1 MSGNGRTLARPS
13 LLKPTV
19 FDELFKPWTQ
29 LFDDRWPS
37 ATQLPAVNIRET
49 DNEYEIRLAAPGL
62 EKNDFKIDVND
73 TLITISAEKEEKNE
87 EKDESYTR
95 KEYSYSTFTRSFTL
109 PENID
114 SSKIDASYLH
124 GELKLLLPKKEE
136 TRKSAHQKI
145 SVH

>member
-1 MSGNGRTLARPS
+1 MSGNGRTLTRPS

-62 EKNDFKIDVND
+62 EKNDFKIRLPVKEFIIRSV
-73 TLITISAEKEEKNE
+73 LIIKDCTNRAPCKAAKVLQKTKSFEFQRAEWAWNSKNL
-87 EKDESYTR
+87 
-95 KEYSYSTFTRSFTL
+95 F
-109 PENID
+109 
-114 SSKIDASYLH
+114 
-124 GELKLLLPKKEE
+124 
-136 TRKSAHQKI
+136 
-145 SVH
+145 

>member
-1 MSGNGRTLARPS
+1 MSGNGRTLTRQS

-29 LFDDRWPS
+29 LFDDRWPL

-62 EKNDFKIDVND
+62 EKKDFKIDVNG
-73 TLITISAEKEEKNE
+73 TLITISTEKEEKRE
-87 EKDESYTR
+87 EVEESYTR

-109 PENID
+109 PDNID
-114 SSKIDASYLH
+114 SNKIDASYVN
-124 GELKLLLPKKEE
+124 GELTLLLPKKEE
-136 TRKSAHQKI
+136 AKKLAHQKI

>member
-1 MSGNGRTLARPS
+1 MSGNGRTLTRPS

-49 DNEYEIRLAAPGL
+49 ENEYEIRLAAPGL

-73 TLITISAEKEEKNE
+73 TLITISAEKEEKKLDIILNI
-87 EKDESYTR
+87 SFVVTMFR
-95 KEYSYSTFTRSFTL
+95 STF
-109 PENID
+109 E
-114 SSKIDASYLH
+114 
-124 GELKLLLPKKEE
+124 KK
-136 TRKSAHQKI
+136 TIIKFYWF
-145 SVH
+145 